1 MWLNIRLSGLSM
13 EKVVALGGSEFIGN
27 NICGYLI
34 KYGYN
39 VISKYITSFLG
50 RQHKKSKLNSHRRA

>member
-1 MWLNIRLSGLSM
+1 M